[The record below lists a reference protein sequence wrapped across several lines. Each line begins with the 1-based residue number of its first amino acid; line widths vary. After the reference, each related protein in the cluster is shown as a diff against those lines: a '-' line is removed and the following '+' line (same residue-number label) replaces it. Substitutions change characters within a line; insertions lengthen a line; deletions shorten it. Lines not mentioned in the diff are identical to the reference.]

1 MCIRDRPEPIDWQR
15 IVLWS
20 VLLGA
25 VVVLLAMARQ
35 LLRERPESNAE
46 SANEGERVAASQGAD
61 EPGNNNR

>member
-1 MCIRDRPEPIDWQR
+1 M
-15 IVLWS
+15 LWS